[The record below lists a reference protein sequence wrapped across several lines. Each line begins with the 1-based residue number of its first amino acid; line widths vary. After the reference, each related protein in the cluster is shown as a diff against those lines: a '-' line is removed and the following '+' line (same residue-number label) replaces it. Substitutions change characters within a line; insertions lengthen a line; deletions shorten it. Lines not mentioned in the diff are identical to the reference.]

1 MDAQART
8 DTRSAAES
16 RRIRQEAHARIEAS
30 RGLGWEDIVVRSR
43 GWPSGE
49 ISRAVA
55 WAIVQEV
62 QGNKNA

>member
-1 MDAQART
+1 MSRPLPYPTAPRIERI
-8 DTRSAAES
+8 RSAYTL
-16 RRIRQEAHARIEAS
+16 ARE
-30 RGLGWEDIVVRSR
+30 GLGWEDIVVRSR

-62 QGNKNA
+62 QGTKNA